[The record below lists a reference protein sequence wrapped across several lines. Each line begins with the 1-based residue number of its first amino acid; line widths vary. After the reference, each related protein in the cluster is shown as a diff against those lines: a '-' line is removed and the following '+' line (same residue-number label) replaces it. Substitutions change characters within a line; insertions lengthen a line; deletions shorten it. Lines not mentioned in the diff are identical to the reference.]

1 MRVRT
6 VQFIDTD
13 EWRAGSKSKD
23 VFVESLD
30 DYAAQIASALSRPT
44 RGVEFEGPPGGP
56 NDPRTGTLVEDTPAP
71 PTRRDTLV
79 ADMENAGTN
88 TAKIAALEAL
98 VKELL

>member
-13 EWRAGSKSKD
+13 EWRAGSKSKEI
-23 VFVESLD
+23 FTETLD
-30 DYAAQIASALSRPT
+30 DYAAQIAAAHGRPT

-71 PTRRDTLV
+71 PTRRDTLI
-79 ADMENAGTN
+79 ADVENAGTN
-88 TAKIAALEAL
+88 TAKIVALEAM